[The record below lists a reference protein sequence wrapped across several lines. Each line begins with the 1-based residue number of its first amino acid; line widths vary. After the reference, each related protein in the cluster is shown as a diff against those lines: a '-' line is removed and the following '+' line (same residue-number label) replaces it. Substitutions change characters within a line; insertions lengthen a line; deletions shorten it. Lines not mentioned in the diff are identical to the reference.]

1 MRNWRPVRATKL
13 EALDFIRNQE
23 VVSIQSLMDWFGY
36 SYWGAAHRLQH
47 LKREKLVVNIGRG
60 EWTITEA
67 GARKL
72 NHYGMLEV

>member
-1 MRNWRPVRATKL
+1 MRTWRPVRATKL
-13 EALDFIRNQE
+13 EVLDFIRNQE

-36 SYWGAAHRLQH
+36 SYKGAAERLRL
-47 LKREKLVVNIGRG
+47 LKRDKLVVNIDRG
-60 EWTITEA
+60 EWVLSEA

>member
-13 EALDFIRNQE
+13 EVLSFIREQE
-23 VVSIQSLMDWFGY
+23 VVSIPILMDWFGY
-36 SYWGAAHRLQH
+36 SYSGANKRLYF
-47 LKREKLVVNIGRG
+47 LKREKLVVNIDRG
-60 EWTITEA
+60 EWVLTEA